1 MRYLHT
7 LLKRTVA
14 FGIISKRTLREPAMC
29 FAYSF
34 TVFSSPQTYILSRHR
49 GYGRAVGTSSRCPL

>member
-7 LLKRTVA
+7 SLKCTA
-14 FGIISKRTLREPAMC
+14 APSMISKRTLRELA
-29 FAYSF
+29 
-34 TVFSSPQTYILSRHR
+34 VFCSMLHRLLFPTNLLLSRHR